1 MAGPSA
7 STPDLPQLALGENP
21 DGPGRAIFVPSTEWP
36 HGPHKRKVKQMDYQS
51 GLPPHSAAWIAF
63 TQVNFAVIALAVT
76 VGLWNLAGDLWIR
89 GFFTIGVL
97 ALVAA
102 TVTMTKTLRD
112 VHESKRH

>member
-1 MAGPSA
+1 
-7 STPDLPQLALGENP
+7 
-21 DGPGRAIFVPSTEWP
+21 
-36 HGPHKRKVKQMDYQS
+36 MDYQS

-63 TQVNFAVIALAVT
+63 TQVNFAVIALAIT

-112 VHESKRH
+112 VHESKRTLNKVEEAKVERLLMEHDPTRM